1 MTTAPGQRQVSPQEF
16 LQALSGGR
24 RRGGRG
30 GGGQQQEQDQLPKMS
45 IGVDERNNAL
55 VVAAPDPLFNEVRLL
70 VEQLDQPS
78 DASRETT
85 RVVTLKRTNPD
96 SVKSAL
102 VSLLGDQAQ
111 TSSSSTSTQSR
122 SRSQNNSSSSNRSSS
137 GQQGFTPFVPG
148 GGGFGGGG
156 FGGGGFGRGGFGG
169 GFPGGGGGFGGGRGG
184 RGGGRG
190 GRGG

>member
-1 MTTAPGQRQVSPQEF
+1 
-16 LQALSGGR
+16 
-24 RRGGRG
+24 
-30 GGGQQQEQDQLPKMS
+30 MS

-55 VVAAPDPLFNEVRLL
+55 VVAAQDPLFNEVRLL

-111 TSSSSTSTQSR
+111 TGSTTTTQGGN
-122 SRSQNNSSSSNRSSS
+122 RSQSGSSRGGNNAG
-137 GQQGFTPFVPG
+137 GQQQFPMFMPG
-148 GGGFGGGG
+148 GGFGAGGFGGGNFGRGG
-156 FGGGGFGRGGFGG
+156 FGGGGGFGRGGFGG
-169 GFPGGGGGFGGGRGG
+169 GGGDSGGGGRGG
-184 RGGGRG
+184 RGGGG
-190 GRGG
+190 GRGGR